1 MARVTRARI
10 VTKATGAPVSSSTR
24 APSTETFEKLTRAEL
39 EAKENA
45 ARTIAEAK
53 RAADAIV
60 AEARAKA
67 QSVAQN
73 AAREAAEAE
82 QAKVAALYTSLRA
95 REERSAETGIDRS
108 VELARVLAERLLGE
122 SLRVD
127 PQTVAKLARQALAE
141 AQGARTVRIEAH
153 PDDIA
158 TLNQHITML
167 NIGQVASI
175 TPDAT
180 LEHGSL
186 RLHTDL
192 GTIDAQLRPQL
203 ERLAAALRDALRG

>member
-10 VTKATGAPVSSSTR
+10 VSKATATSLPISK
-24 APSTETFEKLTRAEL
+24 APSSRTVEKLARAEL
-39 EAKENA
+39 DAKETA
-45 ARTIAEAK
+45 ARTLAEAK

-82 QAKVAALYTSLRA
+82 QAKVAALYTALRA
-95 REERSAETGIDRS
+95 REERSAEEQIDKS

-122 SLRVD
+122 SLQVD
-127 PQTVAKLARQALAE
+127 PLTVAKLARQALAE

-158 TLNQHITML
+158 TLKEHVTML

-175 TPDAT
+175 SPDAT
-180 LEHGSL
+180 LERGSL